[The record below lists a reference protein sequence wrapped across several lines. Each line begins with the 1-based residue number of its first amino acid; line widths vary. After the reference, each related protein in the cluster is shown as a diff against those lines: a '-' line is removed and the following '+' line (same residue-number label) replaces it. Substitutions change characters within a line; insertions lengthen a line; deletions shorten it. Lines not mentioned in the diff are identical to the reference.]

1 MYPNT
6 MEDRPYRKAA
16 PKPGLLHRILNHLRH
31 LSFF

>member
-16 PKPGLLHRILNHLRH
+16 PKPSLLHRLRVMF
-31 LSFF
+31 SFLF